1 MSKQRIAKVIGGS
14 VVAGALFIVSLSG
27 AAHAD
32 EGGLKLTSASAQQA
46 DVDGRDFLVWQRNGS
61 TQAGDF
67 DMGGDVDG
75 RDFLVWRR

>member
-1 MSKQRIAKVIGGS
+1 MNKQRIGRVIGGS
-14 VVAGALFIVSLSG
+14 LVAGALFLVSLTG

-32 EGGLKLTSASAQQA
+32 EGGLKLTSAGAQQA
-46 DVDGRDFLVWQRNGS
+46 DVDGRDFLVWQRGS
-61 TQAGDF
+61 SPAAGDF